1 MPPSSRPENDSHRA
15 SRVSLT
21 LSELARLVDG
31 DIVRGELDLLLEGI
45 ASLDEASARELSFLG
60 NDKYR
65 QQFLATKAGAVLV
78 GRGETGGDPNVA
90 LVAVDNPS
98 LAFGLAVKH
107 FVSATVRVFEP
118 GIHPKAH
125 IDESAVL
132 GTVRVHPG
140 AVVMAGA
147 QIGDGTEIGPNAVIG
162 EHVKIGRDCRI
173 HANVTIRERCTLGD
187 RVILQP
193 GAVIGSDGFGYEVV
207 QGRHTKIDQVG
218 IVEVQDDVE
227 IGANTTVDRARFG
240 RTVIGAGSKIDNL
253 VQIAH
258 NVRLGEHNLIVSQA
272 GVAGS
277 SRTGRYVVV
286 AAQAGIGGHVKI
298 GDQAVLAARTGATA
312 DLDGGQTYGGMPA
325 QPFMDEQRQKA
336 ALRKLPELLKRL
348 RKPGGA

>member
-1 MPPSSRPENDSHRA
+1 M
-15 SRVSLT
+15 SLT

-31 DIVRGELDLLLEGI
+31 DIVRGGLDLFLEGI
-45 ASLDEASARELSFLG
+45 ASLDEADSRELSFLG

-65 QQFLATKAGAVLV
+65 QQFLATRAGAVLV
-78 GRGETGGDPNVA
+78 ARGETGGPEHVA
-90 LVAVDNPS
+90 LIAVENPS

-107 FVSATVRVFEP
+107 FVSATTRIFEP
-118 GIHPKAH
+118 GIHPRAFV
-125 IDESAVL
+125 DDSAKL
-132 GTVRVHPG
+132 GSVRIHPG

-147 QIGDGTEIGPNAVIG
+147 EIGDGTEIGPNAVIG
-162 EHVKIGRDCRI
+162 EQVKVGRDCRI

-218 IVEVQDDVE
+218 IVEIRDDVE
-227 IGANTTVDRARFG
+227 IGANTAIDRARFG
-240 RTVIGAGSKIDNL
+240 RTIIGAGTKIDNL

-312 DLDGGQTYGGMPA
+312 DLEGGQTYGGMPA

-336 ALRKLPELLKRL
+336 ALRKLPDLLKRF
-348 RKPGGA
+348 RKTTGT